1 AAFDGVGLG
10 DDESAV
16 HGAGSLREAVRRPET
31 GGHGCRMEMV
41 VVPPSQGGEA
51 VTLVTVATTDVMLS
65 DTPEICAS
73 QRPVEPVVHES
84 DPR

>member
-1 AAFDGVGLG
+1 
-10 DDESAV
+10 
-16 HGAGSLREAVRRPET
+16 
-31 GGHGCRMEMV
+31 MEMV